1 MTLAIIST
9 YKNVNN
15 LKQYSNNPVL
25 FYESTVVRPGQ
36 KSVNYNVTI
45 YVILVNNNLADSF
58 IGAGNRDPRSKTGK
72 IYMDQ

>member
-1 MTLAIIST
+1 M
-9 YKNVNN
+9 NN

-58 IGAGNRDPRSKTGK
+58 IGAGNQSTLIKLLTYRLFLISCIDDTSP
-72 IYMDQ
+72 